1 MSEVPPA
8 HELLGESN
16 EDRRDIKACS
26 TTSFTAFG
34 SGMEAYDWEHPSR
47 VIPSPP
53 QIENGPF
60 TELRLAPSP
69 AAAVAAIVIRQR
81 TSSDQRSMLSIVRDA
96 KRGAIYRVKAPGVR
110 IKNGRRDGRL
120 VAGTMGLRIDG
131 EQAQERLEDRVPVA
145 TGVGGTSEEM
155 TETGSSK
162 LWSTVANAFDDESI
176 AAIEFPDDSKHPTL
190 QMDWP
195 LVAEV
200 PRLETLTAAKLFS
213 LDFMGQN
220 CVRWRDF
227 LRMKDVAGRAVGW
240 RFLYYVARETAH
252 DAISLSRRKGMGD
265 WVRFIAAL
273 LTLLS
278 SLGSLGWLLS
288 RVL

>member
-1 MSEVPPA
+1 
-8 HELLGESN
+8 
-16 EDRRDIKACS
+16 
-26 TTSFTAFG
+26 
-34 SGMEAYDWEHPSR
+34 
-47 VIPSPP
+47 
-53 QIENGPF
+53 
-60 TELRLAPSP
+60 
-69 AAAVAAIVIRQR
+69 
-81 TSSDQRSMLSIVRDA
+81 MLSIVKDA

-110 IKNGRRDGRL
+110 IRNGRRDGRL

-145 TGVGGTSEEM
+145 TGVGGASEEM

-162 LWSTVANAFDDESI
+162 LWSTVADAFDEESI

-200 PRLETLTAAKLFS
+200 PRLELLTDAKLFS

-240 RFLYYVARETAH
+240 RFVYYVARETAH
-252 DAISLSRRKGMGD
+252 DAISLSRRKGMRD
-265 WVRFIAAL
+265 WVRFSAAL

-288 RVL
+288 RIL